1 MCFRSFFSVKNSEQN
16 GKICLQGYFKPVFE
30 SILHSGARGYSKVY
44 AEEHLLLEPVKL
56 DFRGFES
63 RRMQKH
69 IASGLVLSFGTQK
82 RTVHEI
88 VCENVFI
95 QTFVIIRQS
104 ESASVHLAEQC
115 KSKPCLRMDTV
126 LSQTVPKDFFP
137 HCAGG
142 TQIFSRCFCM
152 SDNEATLLPLKGGIH
167 IMKTMIINENQKGFL
182 FKNGKYDNFL
192 SSTK

>member
-1 MCFRSFFSVKNSEQN
+1 MHEDIPKCMPRVACPWQSSEFVGLYRSVLFDGVQ
-16 GKICLQGYFKPVFE
+16 LP
-30 SILHSGARGYSKVY
+30 L
-44 AEEHLLLEPVKL
+44 
-56 DFRGFES
+56 FRGFES
-63 RRMQKH
+63 RRAPKAHRQWL
-69 IASGLVLSFGTQK
+69 GFVLRDAK

-152 SDNEATLLPLKGGIH
+152 NGNEATLLPLRRITYYEKDDY
-167 IMKTMIINENQKGFL
+167 Q
-182 FKNGKYDNFL
+182 
-192 SSTK
+192 

>member
-1 MCFRSFFSVKNSEQN
+1 MKNGEQN
-16 GKICLQGYFKPVFE
+16 GKICLQGYFKRVFE

-44 AEEHLLLEPVKL
+44 ARRTLAP
-56 DFRGFES
+56 RACQARYS
-63 RRMQKH
+63 RVRIPPCVAKR

-104 ESASVHLAEQC
+104 EKCFGASRRAMQMG
-115 KSKPCLRMDTV
+115 PCLRMDTV

-137 HCAGG
+137 RCAGS

-152 SDNEATLLPLKGGIH
+152 DDSEATLLPLRRITYYEKDDY
-167 IMKTMIINENQKGFL
+167 Q
-182 FKNGKYDNFL
+182 
-192 SSTK
+192 

>member
-1 MCFRSFFSVKNSEQN
+1 MFQSVCQKNTCTLSLSSSLFVGSNPTVRCKTYRQW
-16 GKICLQGYFKPVFE
+16 L
-30 SILHSGARGYSKVY
+30 
-44 AEEHLLLEPVKL
+44 
-56 DFRGFES
+56 GF
-63 RRMQKH
+63 
-69 IASGLVLSFGTQK
+69 VLRDAK

-115 KSKPCLRMDTV
+115 KSKPCLRVDTV

-152 SDNEATLLPLKGGIH
+152 NDSGIKRNYDWSDYIMLFFFPTKRNKLLSKLIKAFPKEYTADV
-167 IMKTMIINENQKGFL
+167 KAV
-182 FKNGKYDNFL
+182 
-192 SSTK
+192 